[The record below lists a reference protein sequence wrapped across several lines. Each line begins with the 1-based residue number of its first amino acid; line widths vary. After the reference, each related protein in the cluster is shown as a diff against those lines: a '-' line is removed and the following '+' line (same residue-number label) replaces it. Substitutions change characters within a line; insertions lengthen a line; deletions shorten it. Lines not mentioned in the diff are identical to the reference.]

1 MSLKRDRS
9 VGDVPNNTEELVR
22 TDQKRA
28 RRSGKN
34 KDKKQQNSLPLSQSI
49 DDAITAVLSNNT
61 EQSSST
67 TQTDHDDL
75 DNTAQAQLESMRREL
90 KQLLQT
96 VSSLSSKIDHLTCLL
111 QPPEATRTNITESQV
126 VTVAANDVTSD
137 HMPTNPQRTNDR
149 EIRKIRPNHQAV
161 HKDDPVT
168 AMYID
173 LNLRNQRANNI
184 IISGMPPSQSED
196 LEKKAVIDM
205 LSFEYD
211 WDAELWPGISI
222 IKCRRLGK
230 PQDGKCQPLLVTLDS
245 REQAEFYIKHAKQLR
260 NSTRPEIRQ
269 CVFIN
274 ADLTPSESRAAYELR
289 LRRRERMQQLKSDKG
304 RLQSG
309 TTSFAA
315 SRTFYH
321 TRESERDLDVGSSII
336 VPPDSALPSTVH
348 PLINSSALS
357 VSPGHVAQTANV
369 SMAAPLSP
377 TYSSPSRQHPSPTSL
392 STEPR
397 LVWRTSSAH
406 DEQAV
411 STDAVLMPSSSD
423 PVSIAN
429 NSPVPATVN
438 DTEVVIA
445 SSGRQCQ
452 LDQ

>member
-22 TDQKRA
+22 IDQKRA

-75 DNTAQAQLESMRREL
+75 NNTAQAQLESMRREL
-90 KQLLQT
+90 KQLLET
-96 VSSLSSKIDHLTCLL
+96 VSSLSSKIDHLTSLL
-111 QPPEATRTNITESQV
+111 NAPDASRTNITKRQDI
-126 VTVAANDVTSD
+126 TVPANDVTSD
-137 HMPTNPQRTNDR
+137 RMPSGPHRSNDH
-149 EIRKIRPNHQAV
+149 KIRPNHQAG

-184 IISGMPPSQSED
+184 LISGMPPSQSED

-205 LSFEYD
+205 LRFEYD

-230 PQDGKCQPLLVTLDS
+230 PHDGKCQPLLVTLDS

-260 NSTRPEIRQ
+260 NSSRPEIRQ

-289 LRRRERMQQLKSDKG
+289 LRRRERMHQQKSDQG
-304 RLQSG
+304 RQSG
-309 TTSFAA
+309 TTLFAA

-321 TRESERDLDVGSSII
+321 SRESERDLDIGSSVT
-336 VPPDSALPSTVH
+336 VPRDSALSSTVH

-357 VSPGHVAQTANV
+357 VSPGQVAQTANV

-377 TYSSPSRQHPSPTSL
+377 TGNNPSRRQPSPTSL
-392 STEPR
+392 LTEPR
-397 LVWRTSSAH
+397 LVWRTSSLH

-411 STDAVLMPSSSD
+411 STDAVLMPSSSG
-423 PVSIAN
+423 PVSITN
-429 NSPVPATVN
+429 NSPAPATVK
-438 DTEVVIA
+438 
-445 SSGRQCQ
+445 
-452 LDQ
+452 

>member
-22 TDQKRA
+22 IDQKRA

-49 DDAITAVLSNNT
+49 DDTITAVLSNNT
-61 EQSSST
+61 EQNSST

-75 DNTAQAQLESMRREL
+75 NNTAQAQLESMRREL
-90 KQLLQT
+90 KQLLET
-96 VSSLSSKIDHLTCLL
+96 VSSLSSKIDHLSCLL
-111 QPPEATRTNITESQV
+111 QAPDASRTNITKSQD
-126 VTVAANDVTSD
+126 VTVAANDATSD
-137 HMPTNPQRTNDR
+137 HIPSNPYRSND
-149 EIRKIRPNHQAV
+149 RKIRPNHQAG

-184 IISGMPPSQSED
+184 VISGMPPSQSED

-205 LSFEYD
+205 LRFEYD

-222 IKCRRLGK
+222 IKCRRLGE

-260 NSTRPEIRQ
+260 NSSRPEIRQ

-289 LRRRERMQQLKSDKG
+289 LRRRERMHQQKSDQG
-304 RLQSG
+304 RQSG
-309 TTSFAA
+309 ATSFAA

-321 TRESERDLDVGSSII
+321 SRESERDLDVGSSIT
-336 VPPDSALPSTVH
+336 VPRDSALPSTVH
-348 PLINSSALS
+348 HLINSSALS
-357 VSPGHVAQTANV
+357 VSPGQVVQNANV
-369 SMAAPLSP
+369 SKAAPLSP
-377 TYSSPSRQHPSPTSL
+377 TDSKSRQQPSPTSL
-392 STEPR
+392 LTEPR
-397 LVWRTSSAH
+397 LVWRTSSVH

-411 STDAVLMPSSSD
+411 STDAVLMPSSSG
-423 PVSIAN
+423 PVIIAN
-429 NSPVPATVN
+429 NYPVPATVN
-438 DTEVVIA
+438 DTEVLPA

-452 LDQ
+452 LD